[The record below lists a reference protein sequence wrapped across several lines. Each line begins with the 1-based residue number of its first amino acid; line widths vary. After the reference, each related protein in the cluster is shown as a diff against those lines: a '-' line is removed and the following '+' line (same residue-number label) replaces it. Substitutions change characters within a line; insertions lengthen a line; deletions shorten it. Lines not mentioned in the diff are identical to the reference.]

1 MTTITGTGAFLT
13 FAFLQGKPNLSPYS
27 YFNVMSHDP
36 PYVCIGGCAASG
48 RPSKMKDTQQ
58 NLQETK

>member
-1 MTTITGTGAFLT
+1 M
-13 FAFLQGKPNLSPYS
+13 LQGIPNLSPYS

-36 PYVCIGGCAASG
+36 PYVCIGGCATSG

-58 NLQETK
+58 NLLETK